1 MQEQTLATIEGLQD
15 VEKTLEVSI
24 AQKKKELKEKT
35 DIKTSTETLK
45 KNNEE
50 QEKKSDK
57 LHNEILDQEDKLNK
71 VTTKLKAS
79 SQTLAGLLVEI
90 PEQKVKTT
98 TEVDGL
104 KQIVADKKLSLDKEL
119 SDYVLKLQKEKKVSV
134 DELETKTAKAKTDN
148 KTATLELSGVKSYLS
163 EHKTEKKLLDEDVKV
178 LKADKLKLQGDV
190 KVLQSDKDGF
200 DMIHGDLDIAERQV
214 KEAKLNLE
222 KLDSDYDKRKQAVTD
237 EKTDMEL
244 REDWVDAKGVR
255 LGKIASAI
263 AKKTNDPSI
272 LRMLNDFE

>member
-200 DMIHGDLDIAERQV
+200 DMIHGDLDIAERQ
-214 KEAKLNLE
+214 
-222 KLDSDYDKRKQAVTD
+222 
-237 EKTDMEL
+237 
-244 REDWVDAKGVR
+244 
-255 LGKIASAI
+255 
-263 AKKTNDPSI
+263 
-272 LRMLNDFE
+272 